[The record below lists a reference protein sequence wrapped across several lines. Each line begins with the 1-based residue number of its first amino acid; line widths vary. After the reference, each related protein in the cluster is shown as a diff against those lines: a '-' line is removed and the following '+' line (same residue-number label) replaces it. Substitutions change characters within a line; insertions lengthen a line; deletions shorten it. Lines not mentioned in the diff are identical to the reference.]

1 MTNNLPK
8 KNKIILTYSQKT
20 IFKYKKPKNGIK
32 INLKY
37 IH

>member
-20 IFKYKKPKNGIK
+20 IFKYKNPKMA
-32 INLKY
+32 
-37 IH
+37 